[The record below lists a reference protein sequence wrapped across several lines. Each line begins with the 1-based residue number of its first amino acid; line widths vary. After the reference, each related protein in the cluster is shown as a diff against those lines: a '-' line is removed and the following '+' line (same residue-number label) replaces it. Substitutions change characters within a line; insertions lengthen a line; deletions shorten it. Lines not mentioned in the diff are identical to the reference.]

1 MTIRDMVRAIQV
13 EVRETD
19 LQPDRGAD
27 LLLRL
32 TSLQGNIA
40 DEQREADLA
49 YDVIYLALFQQHG
62 AANRAK
68 LFANITPEYQRKREA
83 KDTQEIA
90 KQLIISLRQFLRTK
104 SDEMRLTR

>member
-1 MTIRDMVRAIQV
+1 
-13 EVRETD
+13 
-19 LQPDRGAD
+19 
-27 LLLRL
+27 
-32 TSLQGNIA
+32 
-40 DEQREADLA
+40 
-49 YDVIYLALFQQHG
+49 
-62 AANRAK
+62 